1 MPEYQ
6 KMYVQLFAAVTD
18 ALEAM
23 SQQNYGQAA
32 ARHFTQ
38 GSADGGG
45 NLRFRREVGLFFRRI
60 SV

>member
-32 ARHFTQ
+32 AILRKA
-38 GSADGGG
+38 SADGGG
-45 NLRFRREVGLFFRRI
+45 NLRFRREVGLFFRRV